1 MLNYS
6 LFKNC
11 RLIRCVTFFLYVSVY
26 NNMEKSEWKKT
37 NTCIVTFPS
46 FFIMFILLS
55 TQHFAAIMG
64 SILGG
69 YANGSTCNLHLMTWT
84 GDYLDLPFGKID
96 CDSLFVL
103 YLLYKE
109 ITKKRH
115 KPISKNCRCWSMQ
128 ASLTDRKVEVR
139 MWGGIWGRKGLM
151 REQTGS
157 WDASK

>member
-1 MLNYS
+1 M
-6 LFKNC
+6 
-11 RLIRCVTFFLYVSVY
+11 
-26 NNMEKSEWKKT
+26 KKT
-37 NTCIVTFPS
+37 NSCIVTFPS

-64 SILGG
+64 SILGV

-109 ITKKRH
+109 ITKERN
-115 KPISKNCRCWSMQ
+115 KPISKYLQMLIY
-128 ASLTDRKVEVR
+128 ASKFDGPKRWGEDVR
-139 MWGGIWGRKGLM
+139 GYLRKGLI